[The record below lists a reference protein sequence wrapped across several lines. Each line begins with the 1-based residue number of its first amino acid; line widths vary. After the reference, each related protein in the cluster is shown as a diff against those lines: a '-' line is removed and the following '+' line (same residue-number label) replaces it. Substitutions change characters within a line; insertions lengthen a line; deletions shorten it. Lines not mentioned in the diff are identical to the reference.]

1 MESKQMPAALPD
13 IITQE
18 QLRIGTDLMENVAMA
33 TRICRIY
40 MQEIHRRMACGVT
53 IEAGPLTFRPDQ
65 MSVCHTYC

>member
-1 MESKQMPAALPD
+1 MPSDSPD

-18 QLRIGTDLMENVAMA
+18 QLRIGADLIENVSVA

-40 MQEIHRRMACGVT
+40 MQEIHRRVAGGIG
-53 IEAGPLTFRPDQ
+53 IEPGPLTFRPDQ